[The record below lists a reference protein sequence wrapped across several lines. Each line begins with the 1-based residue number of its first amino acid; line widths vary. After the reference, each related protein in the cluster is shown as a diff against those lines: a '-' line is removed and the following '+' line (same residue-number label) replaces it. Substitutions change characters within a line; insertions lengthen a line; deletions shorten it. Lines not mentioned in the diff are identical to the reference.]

1 LSETSDGVRWGRMT
15 AYRTIAFDQNTMAYH
30 GGDPGW
36 VRHAN
41 TGNLS
46 RPSLEPDL
54 SDLPLVRPIGRQ
66 RFGRRIRLAQ
76 RAPNVL
82 GDLTLVRPV
91 GPQRFGRRIR
101 LTQHAPNVLGD
112 WFDPSI
118 LTDIDDAVK
127 AAATVA
133 TTAYGLDQAHKQ
145 AQDQKA
151 AASAAQQQAASTAA
165 AAAAAAA
172 AAPGPAP
179 TPDAPAPGAPEGVP
193 GKDGKGGTGSKIL
206 MYAAGGAVLLAVLVL
221 LTRRPAPA
229 AASATPTKKA

>member
-1 LSETSDGVRWGRMT
+1 MT
-15 AYRTIAFDQNTMAYH
+15 VYKTIAFDQNTMAYH

-54 SDLPLVRPIGRQ
+54 SDLPI
-66 RFGRRIRLAQ
+66 
-76 RAPNVL
+76 
-82 GDLTLVRPV
+82 VRPV
-91 GPQRFGRRIR
+91 GPQRFGRRIHLAPR
-101 LTQHAPNVLGD
+101 APNVLGD
-112 WFDPSI
+112 MTLARAVGPQRFGRRIRLARRAPNILGDFIDPSI

-151 AASAAQQQAASTAA
+151 AASAAQNQAAAAQAAATAAST
-165 AAAAAAA
+165 
-172 AAPGPAP
+172 P
-179 TPDAPAPGAPEGVP
+179 TPDAPAPGAPEGVADKS
-193 GKDGKGGTGSKIL
+193 GKSGSKIL
-206 MYAAGGAVLLAVLVL
+206 LYAAGGAVLLAVIVL
-221 LTRRPAPA
+221 LTRRRPAAPA
-229 AASATPTKKA
+229 APASLKKA